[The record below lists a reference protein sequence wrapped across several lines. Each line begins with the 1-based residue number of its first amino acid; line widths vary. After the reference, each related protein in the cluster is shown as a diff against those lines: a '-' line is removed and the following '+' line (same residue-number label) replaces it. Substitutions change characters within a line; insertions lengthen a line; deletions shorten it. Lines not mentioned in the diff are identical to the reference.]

1 MFDYK
6 ENNNL
11 GTLAYLA
18 LLFLVIAFCGV
29 IAYSACKPV
38 KIDVSI
44 AWVSAFIGIA
54 NALLLFATLR
64 SQNANIAFTQEARE
78 REMLQH
84 YQLYYSNVFIV
95 KYIMYYNT
103 IKTYKQRAIKQ
114 LPGQ

>member
-1 MFDYK
+1 MHK
-6 ENNNL
+6 EKSVN
-11 GTLAYLA
+11 
-18 LLFLVIAFCGV
+18 
-29 IAYSACKPV
+29 
-38 KIDVSI
+38 
-44 AWVSAFIGIA
+44 IGGER
-54 NALLLFATLR
+54 NETDWGR
-64 SQNANIAFTQEARE
+64 RMKEARE